1 MDVARLANTG
11 TARNMEVPRVGTNS
25 TGRPAATR
33 KREAPIPSMDKE
45 QLKAALDKLI
55 RNTRFQYILKG
66 ELSYLAVRIID
77 RDTDKVI
84 REIPS
89 RELQKIHENV
99 ERALGILFDELI

>member
-1 MDVARLANTG
+1 MEEGMDVAHLSN
-11 TARNMEVPRVGTNS
+11 
-25 TGRPAATR
+25 PAAIRNIRAPRNGTTR
-33 KREAPIPSMDKE
+33 KPPLEQRAPVPEIDREK
-45 QLKAALDKLI
+45 LKAALDKLI
-55 RNTRFQYILKG
+55 RNTRFQYVLKG

-89 RELQKIHENV
+89 RELQKIHENI